1 MRLGQRG
8 TAQTQRPR
16 PLSWPPPCPAP
27 SALRHGCQNLTVHI
41 TVRYVDDCPSWRT
54 VDALLRQ
61 VLADA
66 GRHDA
71 EIEYQLVATQEE
83 AEHLGFVGSP
93 TILIDGSDPFGQP
106 GAAAGLACRLYRTP
120 DGLAGQP
127 TRGQLA
133 AALSDQ
139 SEVPGQ

>member
-1 MRLGQRG
+1 
-8 TAQTQRPR
+8 
-16 PLSWPPPCPAP
+16 
-27 SALRHGCQNLTVHI
+27 VHI
-41 TVRYVDDCPSWRT
+41 TLRYVDDCPSWRT

-66 GRHDA
+66 GRRDV

-83 AEHLGFVGSP
+83 AEKLGFVGSP
-93 TILIDGSDPFGQP
+93 TILVDGSDPFGQP

-133 AALSDQ
+133 AALSDRPG
-139 SEVPGQ
+139 VPGQ